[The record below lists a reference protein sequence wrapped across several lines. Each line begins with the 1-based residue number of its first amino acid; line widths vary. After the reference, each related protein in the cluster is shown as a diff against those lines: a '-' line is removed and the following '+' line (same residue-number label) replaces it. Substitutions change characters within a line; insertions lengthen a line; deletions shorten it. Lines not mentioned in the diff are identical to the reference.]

1 MTSTFRRC
9 WVWGL
14 WGLLA
19 ALIAGQATPPPTT
32 APADGSPTNSVP
44 SAGSGSGTTSAGG
57 LVAGGGQVAIIRIE
71 GMIYDFT
78 LESMRRRID
87 RALEAGATV
96 IVFELDTPG
105 GMVTSA
111 LKIAKYIKAD
121 VPVPTI
127 AWINKEAYS
136 AGILIAS
143 ACDQIV
149 MSPASATGDCAPIAM
164 GQELPPTER
173 AKGLSP
179 ILAEFRDNA
188 RSNGYDYA
196 MFHAMC
202 VLGVQVY
209 LVEHEDTG
217 QKRLINQADYLI
229 MVEGETFPKP
239 DPSASAAEPNLYG
252 VKPEVATDADRG
264 SWNLIRQVHDGK
276 TLLTVDQDRA
286 TELGLSQSKTI
297 HTEADLRKFLNANT
311 TARIPQSWS
320 EDVAGWLTSP
330 VVRAV
335 LVLALLLGA
344 YMEFQSP
351 GVGLPG
357 AVALGALVVLLGAP
371 FLIGLAEI
379 WPLLLFF
386 AGFVLLMVEL
396 LVVPGFGVFGVGGI
410 VCMFA
415 GLVMQV
421 VPTGGNNWFNL
432 PPPEMMGR
440 LNASLMWMLIASV
453 AAMVMFYFLFRYFES
468 VPIFSRMIL
477 RNPLPAPV
485 TAAAVSGDEAIG
497 GGKIKV
503 GDIGRVLFEL
513 RPTGRAEIDGQTV
526 DVVTPGNWVPTG
538 QPIRVIEIHGNR
550 IVVEVD
556 EPGS

>member
-1 MTSTFRRC
+1 
-9 WVWGL
+9 
-14 WGLLA
+14 
-19 ALIAGQATPPPTT
+19 
-32 APADGSPTNSVP
+32 
-44 SAGSGSGTTSAGG
+44 
-57 LVAGGGQVAIIRIE
+57 
-71 GMIYDFT
+71 MIYDFT

-173 AKGLSP
+173 AKALSP

-468 VPIFSRMIL
+468 VPIFNRMIL
-477 RNPLPAPV
+477 RNPETGPA
-485 TAAAVSGDEAIG
+485 TAATVSGDEAIG

-503 GDIGRVLFEL
+503 GDTGRVLFEL

-526 DVVTPGNWVPTG
+526 DVVTPGNWVPPG

-556 EPGS
+556 EAGS